1 MAGRIPQSFID
12 DLVARADIVE
22 VLGSRIELKKAGR
35 EYKALCPFHG
45 EKTPSFTV
53 SPDKGFYHCFG
64 CGMHGTALGF
74 LMEHDHLSFVDAV
87 EELASMLSMEVPREQ
102 GQAPRDSRVDQVLE
116 LLQRVEQYYI
126 DALRDH
132 PPAIEYLKNRGI
144 DGVTARDYRIG
155 YAPAGWDNVLGHF
168 GAAAEGTELLQAAGL
183 IIAKEGGG
191 HYDRF
196 RDRLMFPIRDARGRT
211 VGFGGRV
218 LGAGEPKYLNSP
230 ETTVFHKGRELY
242 GLYEARQKLRD
253 IEQLVVVEGYMD
265 VVGLA
270 RHGIRYAVATL
281 GTSTTP
287 DQLERLFRL
296 TDVVTFSFDGDRAGR
311 KAAWRA
317 MENAL
322 PKARDGRQIRFAFMP
337 EGQDPD
343 SLVASEGAAAFESL
357 LAQGLPLSDFIV
369 QELIGQVDRETV
381 EGRARFA
388 ELARPLLARIPEG
401 VFRELLLQQMA
412 EMIGLAPSRLAQM
425 MGSAPEPES
434 ARPQRRRQRKRA
446 GQRPTLMRQAISLL
460 LHHPAAAARCDP
472 AEIALLERPGADLLR
487 ELMVQVGREPNVSPA
502 VLLER
507 WREHPHGQHLQRL
520 AAELPMQHDDMD
532 PVAEFAGC
540 LRQLK
545 AVARRDRVEAL
556 SAKSRES
563 GLSADEKSELRE
575 LLSQAREL
583 T

>member
-12 DLVARADIVE
+12 DLVVRADIVE
-22 VLGSRIELKKAGR
+22 VLGTRIELKKAGR

-87 EELASMLSMEVPREQ
+87 EELAAMLSMEVPREQ
-102 GQAPRDSRVDQVLE
+102 GHTPRDSRVDQVLE
-116 LLQRVEQYYI
+116 LLQRVEQFYI

-155 YAPAGWDNVLGHF
+155 YAPAGWDNVLNHF
-168 GAAAEGTELLQAAGL
+168 GAVADGTELLQAAGL
-183 IIAKEGGG
+183 IIAKDGGG

-218 LGAGEPKYLNSP
+218 LGDGEPKYLNSP

-287 DQLERLFRL
+287 EQLERLFRL

-343 SLVASEGAAAFESL
+343 SLVASQGAAAFESL

-388 ELARPLLARIPEG
+388 ELARPLLGRIPEG

-412 EMIGLAPSRLAQM
+412 EMIGLAPSKLAQM
-425 MGSAPEPES
+425 MGSAPEPQPD
-434 ARPQRRRQRKRA
+434 RPQRRRRPPGG

-460 LHHPAAAARCDP
+460 LHHPDAAARCDP
-472 AEIALLERPGADLLR
+472 ADIALLDRPGADLLR
-487 ELMVQVGREPNVSPA
+487 ALMLQVGREPGISPA

-532 PVAEFAGC
+532 PAAEFAGC
-540 LRQLK
+540 MRQLK
-545 AVARRDRVEAL
+545 ALARRDRVEAL
-556 SAKSRES
+556 SAKSRED
-563 GLSADEKSELRE
+563 GLTADEKSELRE
-575 LLSQAREL
+575 LLAQGRE
-583 T
+583 